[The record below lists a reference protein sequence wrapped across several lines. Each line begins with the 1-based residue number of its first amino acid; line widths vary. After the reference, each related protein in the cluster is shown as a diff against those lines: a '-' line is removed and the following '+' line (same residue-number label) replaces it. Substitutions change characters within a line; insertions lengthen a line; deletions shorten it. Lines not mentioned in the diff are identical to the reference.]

1 MCITH
6 HMKNSIIYLINS
18 TLFTRDHSQALTI
31 IHLHSPSPS
40 LSSLPPLSYF
50 HQMHKRDTRLGVVP
64 LRATSF
70 NIRQTEKRTA
80 SISTFFSS
88 RPLPALSWRAAHP
101 LGFRYFMLQQTG
113 PAHNGKVG
121 RSHTNTQT
129 LSFSPL

>member
-1 MCITH
+1 
-6 HMKNSIIYLINS
+6 MKNSIIYLINS
-18 TLFTRDHSQALTI
+18 TLFTRDHSQAITI
-31 IHLHSPSPS
+31 TFALLSPSPS
-40 LSSLPPLSYF
+40 TLLLS

-113 PAHNGKVG
+113 PAHNGKVD
-121 RSHTNTQT
+121 HTQT
-129 LSFSPL
+129 HRPFLLFTTVRIKSLFFF